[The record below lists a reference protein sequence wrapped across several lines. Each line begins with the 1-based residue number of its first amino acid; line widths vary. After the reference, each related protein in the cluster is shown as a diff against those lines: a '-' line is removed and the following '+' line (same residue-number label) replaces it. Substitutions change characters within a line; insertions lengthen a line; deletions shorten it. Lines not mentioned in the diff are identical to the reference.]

1 MAVRGLK
8 ITKPVAA
15 TATGFNAT
23 AFNSAV
29 TAGTSIDCNNHNQI
43 SLYVTYTRNAGTG
56 IQFNIEVSD
65 DGSTWYKLQASALS
79 SGTLTMSDVLYKKV
93 SSSTVSF
100 VVNFETNA
108 KNFRLANVV
117 ATGSPNAND
126 KATVSAILGGF

>member
-8 ITKPVAA
+8 LTKPVAA
-15 TATGFNAT
+15 AATGFNAT
-23 AFNSAV
+23 AINSAV
-29 TAGTSIDCNNHNQI
+29 AAGTSIDCANHNQV

-56 IQFNIEVSD
+56 IQFNIEASD
-65 DGSTWYKLQASALS
+65 DGSTFYTLQTSALS
-79 SGTLTMSDVLYKKV
+79 SGTLTMSDMLFKKV

-100 VVNFETNA
+100 VINFEVNA

>member
-1 MAVRGLK
+1 MALTK
-8 ITKPVAA
+8 ITGEGIGTVD
-15 TATGFNAT
+15 
-23 AFNSAV
+23 SAIV
-29 TAGTSIDCNNHNQI
+29 DNITIDGTEID
-43 SLYVTYTRNAGTG
+43 
-56 IQFNIEVSD
+56 
-65 DGSTWYKLQASALS
+65 LS

>member
-8 ITKPVAA
+8 LTKPVAA

-23 AFNSAV
+23 AINSAV
-29 TAGTSIDCNNHNQI
+29 TAGTSIDCANHNQVT
-43 SLYVTYTRNAGTG
+43 LYVTYTRNAGTG
-56 IQFNIEVSD
+56 IQFNIEASD
-65 DGSTWYKLQASALS
+65 DGSTFYTLQTSALS
-79 SGTLTMSDVLYKKV
+79 SGTLTLSDMLFKKV

-100 VVNFETNA
+100 VINFEVNA

>member
-1 MAVRGLK
+1 MTVRGLK
-8 ITKPVAA
+8 LTKGVAA

-23 AFNSAV
+23 AINSAGA
-29 TAGTSIDCNNHNQI
+29 AGTSIDCANHNQV

-56 IQFNIEVSD
+56 IQFNIEASA
-65 DGSTWYKLQASALS
+65 DGSTFYTLQTSALS
-79 SGTLTMSDVLYKKV
+79 SGTLTLSDMLFKKV

-100 VVNFETNA
+100 VINFEVNA

>member
-1 MAVRGLK
+1 MTVRGLK
-8 ITKPVAA
+8 LTKGVAA

-23 AFNSAV
+23 AINSAV
-29 TAGTSIDCNNHNQI
+29 AAGTSIDCSNHNQV

-56 IQFNIEVSD
+56 IQFNIEASD
-65 DGSTWYKLQASALS
+65 DGSTFYTLQTSALS
-79 SGTLTMSDVLYKKV
+79 SGTLTLSDMLFKKV

-100 VVNFETNA
+100 VINFEVNA

>member
-1 MAVRGLK
+1 MSVRGLK

-23 AFNSAV
+23 AINSAV